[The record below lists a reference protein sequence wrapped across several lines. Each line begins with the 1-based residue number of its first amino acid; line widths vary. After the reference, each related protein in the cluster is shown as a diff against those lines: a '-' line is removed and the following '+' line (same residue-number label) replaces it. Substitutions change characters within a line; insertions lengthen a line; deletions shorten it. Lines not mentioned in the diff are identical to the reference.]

1 MTTIE
6 TILARKSVRKF
17 MADRPVSRDDLLTLV
32 RAGMA
37 APSAKNEQPWAFIIV
52 TDRAKL
58 DAMGNALPYA
68 KMLAGAPAA
77 IVVCGDM
84 DKAKMPA
91 TSLWVQDCSAAT
103 QNILLAAEALGYGAV
118 WTATYP
124 YDDRMRAVYVALQ
137 LPKHLIPLCVIPVGT
152 PDGTPHPKDKWKPE
166 NVQWEGW
173 S

>member
-1 MTTIE
+1 
-6 TILARKSVRKF
+6 
-17 MADRPVSRDDLLTLV
+17 
-32 RAGMA
+32 
-37 APSAKNEQPWAFIIV
+37 
-52 TDRAKL
+52 
-58 DAMGNALPYA
+58 
-68 KMLAGAPAA
+68 
-77 IVVCGDM
+77 M

-124 YDDRMRAVYVALQ
+124 YDDRMRAVYTALH